1 MMPYLDVVGKQ
12 RPKMEIR
19 MQSIKVPICG
29 EWAVASGQWRVG
41 SGKWAVGSVQWGV
54 CRGNEQ

>member
-29 EWAVASGQWRVG
+29 EWAVASGQWQVG
-41 SGKWAVGSVQWGV
+41 SGECAVVSVQG
-54 CRGNEQ
+54 E